1 MKEEQI
7 SDALNLLDNTFI
19 GETDSLRNRQ
29 KKVQKGVM
37 FSKIFSAAGGY
48 WKWAVAGICIITAVI
63 AGRRMLMLKPANVNQ
78 SVQEEKLPM
87 LSVTENSSDG
97 MGFE

>member
-37 FSKIFSAAGGY
+37 FSKIFSAAGE
-48 WKWAVAGICIITAVI
+48 I
-63 AGRRMLMLKPANVNQ
+63 GRAHV
-78 SVQEEKLPM
+78 
-87 LSVTENSSDG
+87 
-97 MGFE
+97 